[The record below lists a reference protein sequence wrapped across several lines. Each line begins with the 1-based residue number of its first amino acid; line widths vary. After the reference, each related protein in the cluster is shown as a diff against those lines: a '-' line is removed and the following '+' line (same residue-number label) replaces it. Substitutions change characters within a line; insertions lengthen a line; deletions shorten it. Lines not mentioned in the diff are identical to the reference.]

1 MVAEVQPETLAPVNV
16 DTPGM
21 PAKVTEDDM
30 LRVLWRHFTAQ
41 SWFLVPQVSTL
52 ADDEENTYRDQ
63 MLRRIDALAVRKPR
77 KQGIGAV
84 ETLAIEVKV
93 TREDWKRDLDNPGK
107 QQAWRDA
114 AHRHVY
120 AVPAGLVHPDE
131 TPEGSGLLT
140 VAFTGSTGYGTVEW
154 AKRIGYPVN
163 NPERPIPDGTLRT
176 MFARL
181 AQLEGKT
188 RGWSFIDGLSGD
200 TEDLRAAHVAL
211 QRTAEKMKR
220 EKERAEG
227 QRDAWRELF
236 ARTHP
241 KGAPCR
247 WCGEPVKGLRPTGG
261 WFKSWRHVNS
271 AHDGPCALLEEA
283 AAEEV
288 AREEYAIA
296 NDSDRRTA
304 ARMAE
309 YRWANYGDK
318 HPSPDRLE
326 ADPWLA
332 FLDRVHQ
339 VGPVPVDVIEEPEE

>member
-1 MVAEVQPETLAPVNV
+1 MVAETHPETLAPVTV
-16 DTPGM
+16 DTPEM
-21 PAKVTEDDM
+21 PVKVTEDDM

-41 SWFLVPQVSTL
+41 GWFLVPQVSTV

-84 ETLAIEVKV
+84 ESLAIEVKV

-107 QQAWRDA
+107 QRAWRDA

-120 AVPAGLVHPDE
+120 AVPAGLVMPDE
-131 TPEGSGLLT
+131 TPDGSGLLT
-140 VAFTGSTGYGTVEW
+140 VSFSGHGHGNVEW

-163 NPERPIPDGTLRT
+163 DPERPVPDGTLRT

-188 RGWSFIDGLSGD
+188 RGWSFIDGLAGD

-220 EKERAEG
+220 EKDRAEG

-247 WCGEPVKGLRPTGG
+247 WCGEPVKGLRPTDG
-261 WFKSWRHVNS
+261 WFKSWRHVD
-271 AHDGPCALLEEA
+271 AAADEPCALLEAE

-296 NDSDRRTA
+296 ADTERRSA
-304 ARMAE
+304 LRMAE
-309 YRWANYGDK
+309 WRWANYGDK
-318 HPSPDRLE
+318 HPDPSVLEREPWRAFINRDRRLGPWP
-326 ADPWLA
+326 ADI
-332 FLDRVHQ
+332 
-339 VGPVPVDVIEEPEE
+339 IEEQP